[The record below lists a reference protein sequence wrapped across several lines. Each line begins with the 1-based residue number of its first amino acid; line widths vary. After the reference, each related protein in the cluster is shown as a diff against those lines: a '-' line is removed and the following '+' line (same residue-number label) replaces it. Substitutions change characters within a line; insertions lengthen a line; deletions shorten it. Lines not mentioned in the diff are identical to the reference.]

1 MVLGGRWEVY
11 SRGKVLKAS
20 GLGSDKTRGHRL
32 DSKKHLFP
40 ERVVLQWHRL
50 CGDGGITAPEVFQNC
65 GDMAWWDG
73 YIGVG

>member
-1 MVLGGRWEVY
+1 MRENF
-11 SRGKVLKAS
+11 
-20 GLGSDKTRGHRL
+20 
-32 DSKKHLFP
+32 FP

-50 CGDGGITAPEVFQNC
+50 CGGGGITAPEVFQNC